1 MESGK
6 SRPALIQCRDAHGN
20 DAGFYVVKLFG
31 SMESKETAFMCEFA
45 AYHLAA
51 LLGIPTPE
59 PAIVNIEKDFV
70 EAMEPNIQRQFT
82 ASICLNFATKFKSP
96 GFSTWPIDKPIPR
109 NIFQVCAEIFAFD
122 VLIQNPDR
130 TRDNPNLLCGAEE
143 IYAYDHETAFSF
155 IFDIMAQK
163 NPVENLTTQNLGF
176 LKKHVFF
183 NGLRKQEPNYARL
196 EGAMLGVTAS
206 AFAEISHQVPKA
218 WRNAHLD
225 SILKYTETMCKSPA
239 TLTKTAKE
247 LLA

>member
-1 MESGK
+1 MPRR
-6 SRPALIQCRDAHGN
+6 RPAPNQ
-20 DAGFYVVKLFG
+20 
-31 SMESKETAFMCEFA
+31 
-45 AYHLAA
+45 
-51 LLGIPTPE
+51 IPSSLMINV
-59 PAIVNIEKDFV
+59 ACQ
-70 EAMEPNIQRQFT
+70 NIQRQFT

-109 NIFQVCAEIFAFD
+109 NIFQVCAEIFA
-122 VLIQNPDR
+122 
-130 TRDNPNLLCGAEE
+130 
-143 IYAYDHETAFSF
+143 YDHETAFSF

-163 NPVENLTTQNLGF
+163 NPAENLTTQNLGF

-218 WRNAHLD
+218 WRNAHLE